1 MRTEVKGKF
10 QGKINGVVFE
20 KEDLFN
26 TTEWVMNLLENKFM
40 KIEDTDFVRDL
51 KNAIYLTW
59 MEYTSIDYSD
69 IEIACMEVIQKANSI
84 SEIQFSSDIDT
95 GHFIRLDKN
104 IADKK
109 YGFIKQRNKVKDT
122 PTINTTMFVNKM
134 FNKYTKG
141 EDQ

>member
-109 YGFIKQRNKVKDT
+109 YGFIK
-122 PTINTTMFVNKM
+122 
-134 FNKYTKG
+134 
-141 EDQ
+141 